1 MLGLIILV
9 GFLQSWSMA
18 LSILCL
24 CLISAVMTMGANIQW
39 GYAGLINF
47 GIMGYTALGGL
58 AAVLVSVPPVRE
70 AWQVGGF
77 NMILCAFLIVLMVFS
92 IRFIM
97 KKYNY
102 IASARRTLKIESESI
117 SAIGKQLNQSFIN
130 LCENVISTKGK
141 SVIMGV
147 GKSGHIAQKISATL
161 TSTGTPSIFIHPTE
175 AAHGDMGL
183 IGKKDI
189 VLLISN
195 SGETDEIINILPSL
209 KRHAKE
215 ISSLTSNNN
224 STIAKSAD
232 IKIELKSEKEA
243 CPLDLA
249 PTSSTTN
256 ALAFGDA
263 LAIALLEA
271 KGFTKNDF
279 ASSHPAGKLGKKL
292 ITQVQDIMHK
302 GSSVPKVSPNTV
314 LDKALIEITK
324 KNLGITLVIDKA
336 KVVGIFTD
344 GDLRRCINKKIDI
357 QKTKI
362 KEVMTKSY
370 KTIKSNALAVDAAL
384 VMEKN
389 KILTLIVVEN
399 KKHVGVISMHDLIE
413 ARIL

>member
-1 MLGLIILV
+1 
-9 GFLQSWSMA
+9 
-18 LSILCL
+18 
-24 CLISAVMTMGANIQW
+24 
-39 GYAGLINF
+39 
-47 GIMGYTALGGL
+47 
-58 AAVLVSVPPVRE
+58 
-70 AWQVGGF
+70 
-77 NMILCAFLIVLMVFS
+77 
-92 IRFIM
+92 M

-102 IASARRTLKIESESI
+102 IGSAKRTLKIESESI
-117 SAIGKQLNQSFIN
+117 LAIAKQLNKSFTT
-130 LCENVISTKGK
+130 LCENVLYCKGK
-141 SVIMGV
+141 FVIMGV

-161 TSTGTPSIFIHPTE
+161 SSTGTPSIFIHPTE
-175 AAHGDMGL
+175 AAHGDIGL
-183 IGKKDI
+183 IDKKDI

-215 ISSLTSNNN
+215 IASLTSNNK
-224 STIAKSAD
+224 SSIAKSAD
-232 IKIELKSEKEA
+232 IKIELKSKEEA

-292 ITQVQDIMHK
+292 ITQVQDLMHR
-302 GSSVPKVSPNTV
+302 GNSVPKVSPNTI
-314 LDKALIEITK
+314 LDKALLEITK
-324 KNLGITLVIDKA
+324 KNLGITLVIDKS
-336 KVVGIFTD
+336 KVIGIFTD

-370 KTIKSNALAVDAAL
+370 KTIKPNALAVDAAKI
-384 VMEKN
+384 MEKN
-389 KILTLIVVEN
+389 KIFTLVVTE
-399 KKHVGVISMHDLIE
+399 KQKHVGVISMHDLIE

>member
-1 MLGLIILV
+1 
-9 GFLQSWSMA
+9 
-18 LSILCL
+18 
-24 CLISAVMTMGANIQW
+24 
-39 GYAGLINF
+39 
-47 GIMGYTALGGL
+47 
-58 AAVLVSVPPVRE
+58 
-70 AWQVGGF
+70 
-77 NMILCAFLIVLMVFS
+77 
-92 IRFIM
+92 M

-102 IASARRTLKIESESI
+102 IGSAKRTLKIESESI
-117 SAIGKQLNQSFIN
+117 LAIAKQLNKSFTT
-130 LCENVISTKGK
+130 LCENVLYCKGK
-141 SVIMGV
+141 FVIMGV

-161 TSTGTPSIFIHPTE
+161 SSTGTPSIFIHPTE
-175 AAHGDMGL
+175 AAHGDIGL
-183 IGKKDI
+183 INKKDI

-215 ISSLTSNNN
+215 IASLTSNNK
-224 STIAKSAD
+224 SSIAKSAD
-232 IKIELKSEKEA
+232 IKIELKSMKEA

-292 ITQVQDIMHK
+292 ITQVQDLMHR
-302 GSSVPKVSPNTV
+302 GNSVPKVSPNTI
-314 LDKALIEITK
+314 LDKALLEITK
-324 KNLGITLVIDKA
+324 KNLGITLVINKS
-336 KVVGIFTD
+336 KVIGIFTD
-344 GDLRRCINKKIDI
+344 GDLRRCINNKIDI

-370 KTIKSNALAVDAAL
+370 KTIKPNALAVDAAKI
-384 VMEKN
+384 MEKN
-389 KILTLIVVEN
+389 KIFTLVVTE
-399 KKHVGVISMHDLIE
+399 KQKHVGVISMHDLIE